1 VDGFTFCQELVSD
14 QNFRRIPIVM
24 ISGRGEVSD
33 IVFGLNSGADD
44 YVAKPINVVEL
55 KARIDA
61 CLRRAA
67 KSNPM
72 AICFDNIELNP
83 EQHSCVLQEESGP
96 RTIMLT
102 PTEFRLIFILL
113 NQRGKSLSR
122 EDLTRRLWVDHDA
135 VIDARSIDSHVS
147 RIRKKLGT
155 LGNRLVCTHGRGY
168 AFVDPGSA

>member
-1 VDGFTFCQELVSD
+1 
-14 QNFRRIPIVM
+14 
-24 ISGRGEVSD
+24 
-33 IVFGLNSGADD
+33 
-44 YVAKPINVVEL
+44 
-55 KARIDA
+55 
-61 CLRRAA
+61 
-67 KSNPM
+67 
-72 AICFDNIELNP
+72 
-83 EQHSCVLQEESGP
+83 
-96 RTIMLT
+96 MLT